1 MIRSLA
7 IAAVLEAII
16 IFCLILQPTPR
27 TELLRG
33 LPAIEVVTLAPDS
46 EVGIS
51 HQAQDDKSDKDAKDE
66 AKESDSAPASA
77 KSTKPL
83 ADKTPAEAK
92 IAKGALSTPNTAKA
106 ASGPPTHPV
115 SGDRLDRGVVL
126 ISGNN
131 PVYPKH
137 AEAYSIESEVKVK
150 ILVKSDGS
158 VESVT
163 PIGPEDQWGFF
174 RAVRTAVMNWK
185 FQPGSVSGYSAS
197 FYINKSFKFKSD

>member
-7 IAAVLEAII
+7 IAAVLETII

-46 EVGIS
+46 AVGLAHKS
-51 HQAQDDKSDKDAKDE
+51 QTEKADTDSTKDDETSG
-66 AKESDSAPASA
+66 SAVSA
-77 KSTKPL
+77 KSTKPM
-83 ADKTPAEAK
+83 ADKPAAMAK
-92 IAKGALSTPNTAKA
+92 VAKSAFPTSNVAKA

-158 VESVT
+158 VESVML
-163 PIGPEDQWGFF
+163 IGPEDQWGFF
-174 RAVRTAVMNWK
+174 KAVRTAVMNWK